1 MHGIGLIMPG
11 KGAIVVQ
18 AMSNG
23 IARFTGFQMIM
34 NNVPAVSIIQKLR
47 EPAFD
52 PEDQQY
58 AVLCLYDNNIPQTY
72 TGTKNHGYAGVL
84 TAPGISVQGN
94 TLTGPEVIKA
104 AFDAAVKAKKDSL
117 PLEEIL
123 MKALQAGA
131 NAGGDKRC
139 GERRA
144 SSAFLTV
151 SKPDYLEK
159 HWLEIIV
166 TQKDDHTAAVQQLK
180 KELDNWK
187 LVQKD
192 KALRVPDKASQACF
206 ISSSSCGRE
215 LRADRQFYHFHQ
227 SIRNFSGSSMA
238 NRLSQIRHNSRQH
251 LTSLVGTAAG
261 SPKFSC
267 CQFTRDALC
276 LFFIANFLP
285 QAGNHP

>member
-1 MHGIGLIMPG
+1 MKPTPLVLLIILLLSSWPSRATWSIIITDDHTKMIGIAGASCTPNVHGIGLIMPG

-23 IARFTGFQMIM
+23 FARYTGFQMIM
-34 NNVPAVSIIQKLR
+34 KNVPAVSIIQKLR

-52 PEDQQY
+52 PENQQY
-58 AVLCLYDNNIPQTY
+58 AVLCLYDNNMPQTY

-104 AFDAAVKAKKDSL
+104 AFEAAVKAKKDSL

-123 MKALQAGA
+123 MKALEAGA

-151 SKPDYLEK
+151 SKPDYLDK

-180 KELDNWK
+180 KEFDNWK
-187 LVQKD
+187 LLQKD
-192 KALRVPDKASQACF
+192 KALRVPPQSISSLF
-206 ISSSSCGRE
+206 ISSRNKFAGHE
-215 LRADRQFYHFHQ
+215 AGIYITEDYINAALR
-227 SIRNFSGSSMA
+227 
-238 NRLSQIRHNSRQH
+238 
-251 LTSLVGTAAG
+251 
-261 SPKFSC
+261 
-267 CQFTRDALC
+267 
-276 LFFIANFLP
+276 
-285 QAGNHP
+285 